1 MKFDISEVQAFNLI
15 GVAVA
20 LGVGLLI
27 GLERERRKGSGA
39 QHAPAGI
46 RTFTLAALLGALSF
60 SLGTPALVVAGVLLG
75 LLTGFAYLRAAQE
88 DPGLTTEV
96 ALIVTFLLGALA
108 MQNEVVAAGLGVVV
122 AIVLASRSRLHRFVK
137 QAISEQEMHD
147 GLLLAAAAL
156 VILPLTPDRVI
167 GPYAVLNPR
176 TLWTLAV
183 MVMAINGLGY
193 IALRSTGPRFGLSF
207 AGLAGGFVSSTATIA
222 AMGAR
227 VRRTPS
233 LSRAAVSGAVL
244 SSLATV
250 LQLAIV
256 IGATSLA
263 VLKAVALPLLLAGL
277 AALAYGGV
285 FAWHAAQ
292 QSGNGSMAKGR
303 PFDPLVALVFTATIA
318 VVLMISAAL
327 SDLFGNTGLAV
338 AATVSGLAD
347 AHAPA
352 VAVAAVAAGGKIAA
366 EQAVIPVLLAF
377 TTNACTKAGVAIA
390 TGGWSFALKVIPG
403 VALMVIAAWCGVLP
417 QLLA

>member
-1 MKFDISEVQAFNLI
+1 
-15 GVAVA
+15 
-20 LGVGLLI
+20 
-27 GLERERRKGSGA
+27 
-39 QHAPAGI
+39 
-46 RTFTLAALLGALSF
+46 
-60 SLGTPALVVAGVLLG
+60 
-75 LLTGFAYLRAAQE
+75 
-88 DPGLTTEV
+88 
-96 ALIVTFLLGALA
+96 
-108 MQNEVVAAGLGVVV
+108 
-122 AIVLASRSRLHRFVK
+122 
-137 QAISEQEMHD
+137 MHD

-183 MVMAINGLGY
+183 MVMAINALGY

-207 AGLAGGFVSSTATIA
+207 AGLAGGFVSSTSTIG

-277 AALAYGGV
+277 TALLYGCV

-292 QSGNGSMAKGR
+292 QSGNGSIAKGR
-303 PFDPLVALVFTATIA
+303 PFDPMVALVFTVMIA

-327 SDLFGNTGLAV
+327 TALFGDAGLAV
-338 AATVSGLAD
+338 ATTVSGLAD

-366 EQAVIPVLLAF
+366 EQAVIPILLAF